1 MIYRSKNVGLVRI
14 EAVMVIAPRLALLR
28 REIQAKLKTIAGDT
42 YYDLLLFDNSLP
54 GINGLNLL
62 QQVRRMPHRLHTPI
76 VILLSDP
83 IGDEGLR
90 AGANAVLLKPEDISA
105 IAETITRL
113 LKTASKTAEHRPAD
127 PGPRIDYNPSH
138 KCLESPKP
146 NSDRLAVLFSRFQSH
161 DLGTLHRS
169 AVCQIDSG

>member
-1 MIYRSKNVGLVRI
+1 VTAACKSATRVNW
-14 EAVMVIAPRLALLR
+14 P
-28 REIQAKLKTIAGDT
+28 LKTIAGDT

-54 GINGLNLL
+54 SINGLNLL
-62 QQVRRMPHRLHTPI
+62 QQSAGCRIACTHRF

-90 AGANAVLLKPEDISA
+90 AGANAVLFKPEDISA

-127 PGPRIDYNPSH
+127 PGPRIDY
-138 KCLESPKP
+138 
-146 NSDRLAVLFSRFQSH
+146 
-161 DLGTLHRS
+161 
-169 AVCQIDSG
+169 SGITWLIENRGHP

>member
-1 MIYRSKNVGLVRI
+1 MVDAVRDMLESDEWNI
-14 EAVMVIAPRLALLR
+14 ETCADGT
-28 REIQAKLKTIAGDT
+28 EKLKKIAGDT
-42 YYDLLLFDNSLP
+42 YYYLLLFDNSLP

-62 QQVRRMPHRLHTPI
+62 QQVRRTLHRLHTPI

-90 AGANAVLLKPEDISA
+90 AGANAALLKPENISA

-146 NSDRLAVLFSRFQSH
+146 NSDRLAFVVQLPDCS
-161 DLGTLHRS
+161 
-169 AVCQIDSG
+169 